1 MNECRQPVRDD
12 EVGHVPVIAIQLQRD
27 ESQCICAEGKK
38 LRGRGH
44 NSVFACQCVYVIATL
59 SELQSCG

>member
-38 LRGRGH
+38 TRGGGGITQFSRA
-44 NSVFACQCVYVIATL
+44 SACM
-59 SELQSCG
+59 